1 MQSHL
6 LKQKINQNE
15 LSKKQIYKENIDNY
29 YMSIALKEAKKAYDN
44 GEIPIGAI
52 IVYNINKKNKKMY
65 NAVKDILSDKEQI
78 ILSKAYNKRNIDKN
92 AINHAEILA
101 ISKACK
107 KVKDFR
113 LEDCTMYVNLEP
125 CPMCAGAILQ
135 SRIKRLVIGTNSIK
149 SGSVGSII
157 NILDNKNFNHKVD
170 IKYGVLEEESKILI
184 KNFFKQ
190 IRK

>member
-1 MQSHL
+1 MS
-6 LKQKINQNE
+6 KNQI
-15 LSKKQIYKENIDNY
+15 SKEQIDNY

-44 GEIPIGAI
+44 GEIPIGAV

-65 NAVKDILSDKEQI
+65 NAIKDIISDKEQI
-78 ILSKAYNKRNIDKN
+78 ILSKEYNKRNIDKN
-92 AINHAEILA
+92 AINHAEVLA

-135 SRIKRLVIGTNSIK
+135 SRIKRLVIGTSSIK

-157 NILDNKNFNHKVD
+157 NILDNKNFNHRVD
-170 IKYGVLEEESKILI
+170 IKYGVLEEESKYLI
-184 KNFFKQ
+184 KNFFKE